1 MSTLF
6 SHFFTKNNEI
16 RPQEADFTEVLESIA
31 LKPKMLYFYGKM
43 PENWL
48 KPGCK
53 RVTERPKTIA
63 IVGTRKPTKYGEN
76 IAYKLAYEAARRGA
90 VVVSGLAYGIDSVAH
105 RAALDAGGV
114 TVAVL
119 GTPIDQI
126 YPRPHRPLAAEIIEK
141 GGCVLSELP
150 PGAQIGDEYTVREQV
165 EDGYLAEQLRNEH
178 SVGRMGDECL
188 VNQVRDGYLTGQ
200 YNDDLDMR
208 AQEFRDGER
217 LVRLKYYPK
226 TCFLQRNRLISGL
239 ADVVV
244 IPEAA
249 ERSGS
254 LNTAAHALEQGKEI
268 FAVPGDITRPLSQ
281 GCNRLIRQGATPM
294 LGINDVLEVLFPP
307 KHQKLTQATLI
318 MGDTEAETMI
328 LRLIAAGLQDGEQIV
343 QQSSLSVAEFNQTMT
358 LLEIKNRV
366 VALGANQWALR

>member
-1 MSTLF
+1 MSILF
-6 SHFFTKNNEI
+6 SQNLLKNNEI
-16 RPQEADFTEVLESIA
+16 LPQEAEFTEVLNSIA
-31 LKPKMLYFYGKM
+31 VKPKILYLYGSL
-43 PENWL
+43 PENRL
-48 KPGCK
+48 KLGCK
-53 RVTERPKTIA
+53 KLKIRPKSIA
-63 IVGTRKPTKYGEN
+63 IVGSRKPTKYGEN
-76 IAYKLAYEAARRGA
+76 IAYRLAYEAARSGA

-126 YPRPHRPLAAEIIEK
+126 YPRPHRPLAAEIVEK

-150 PGAQIGDEYTVREQV
+150 PGA
-165 EDGYLAEQLRNEH
+165 
-178 SVGRMGDECL
+178 S
-188 VNQVRDGYLTGQ
+188 
-200 YNDDLDMR
+200 
-208 AQEFRDGER
+208 F
-217 LVRLKYYPK
+217 YPK
-226 TCFLQRNRLISGL
+226 TSFLKRNRIISGL

-254 LNTAAHALEQGKEI
+254 LNTAAHALEQGREV

-294 LGINDVLEVLFPP
+294 LEIDDVLEVLFPTP
-307 KHQKLTQATLI
+307 RRKITQTTLPI
-318 MGDTEAETMI
+318 GDSPVETKI
-328 LRLIAAGLQDGEQIV
+328 LQLLASGVQDGEQIMQGIKIELAKSSADKSAGETAV
-343 QQSSLSVAEFNQTMT
+343 SVDNGIKQQEVNSLTVAEFNQAIT

-366 VALGANQWALR
+366 VALGANQWMLR